1 MKHLDF
7 SLGRSGLACV
17 AVSVALCLPMGTL
30 HAQTAEDASLARD
43 AQEDTTPQ
51 QRYQTAIREAGG
63 GLKISLEECK
73 AAAATER
80 TACNAQA
87 RTRYTDDM
95 AAAKALLKNPEAR
108 PVNVTGGPI
117 RSTITSV
124 DVKP

>member
-1 MKHLDF
+1 MKHLDLP
-7 SLGRSGLACV
+7 LGRSGLAC
-17 AVSVALCLPMGTL
+17 AAASLALCLPISTL
-30 HAQTAEDASLARD
+30 HAQTSEDASLARG
-43 AQEDTTPQ
+43 AQEDSTPQ

-73 AAAATER
+73 AAPATER

-87 RTRYTDDM
+87 RARYTEDM

-108 PVNVTGGPI
+108 PLNVTGGPI
-117 RSTITSV
+117 RSTITAM